1 MAETVEVG
9 GREVAL
15 SKPEKLLF
23 PGSGRDPGLSKG
35 GLVDYYRRAAAT
47 MLPHVA
53 GRPVSMHRFPDGIGG
68 KRFFQKDAP
77 DYFPDWIRTEEVAK
91 EGGTV
96 RHVVCDDA
104 ATLVYLANQA
114 CITPHVWLSRVAH
127 LERPDRLVFD
137 LDPPDGGGRSGDE
150 RGLDRLRWSA
160 RRTRD
165 LLDALGLPAFLMTT
179 GSRGFHVVVPLE
191 PAAGFDAVRDF
202 AAGVARLL
210 ARRHPERLT
219 VEHRK
224 AKREDRVFVDYLR
237 NGYAQTA
244 VPPYAVR
251 ARPGAPVATPLEWRE
266 LGRATPRRYT
276 VKNLFRRLGQKGD
289 PWAGIGDSATTL
301 DGAREALRGIAGP

>member
-1 MAETVEVG
+1 MAETIEVG

-15 SKPEKLLF
+15 SNVGKVLF
-23 PGSGRDPGLSKG
+23 PGSGRDPGLTKG
-35 GLVDYYRRAAAT
+35 DLVDYYRRVAAT

-53 GRPVSMHRFPDGIGG
+53 GRPVSMQRFPDGIDG
-68 KRFFQKDAP
+68 KRFFQKEAP

-96 RHVVCDDA
+96 RHVVCDRE

-137 LDPPDGGGRSGDE
+137 LDPPENGGRSGDD
-150 RGLDRLRWSA
+150 RGLDRLRWAA

-165 LLDALGLPAFLMTT
+165 LLDVLGLPAFLLTT

-191 PAAGFDAVRDF
+191 PAAGFDEVRAF
-202 AAGVARLL
+202 AARVARRL
-210 ARRHPERLT
+210 ARAHPDRLT

-224 AKREDRVFVDYLR
+224 AKRGDRVFVDYLR

-266 LGRATPRRYT
+266 LGRVAPRRYT
-276 VKNLFRRLGQKGD
+276 MKNLFRRLAQKED
-289 PWAGIGDSATTL
+289 PWAGIDASAVTL
-301 DGAREALRGIAGP
+301 DAAREALRALA

>member
-1 MAETVEVG
+1 MAETVEAG

-15 SKPEKLLF
+15 SNTDKVLF
-23 PGSGRDPGLSKG
+23 PGPGRDPGLTKG
-35 GLVDYYRRAAAT
+35 DLVDYYRRVAAT
-47 MLPHVA
+47 MLPHVT
-53 GRPVSMHRFPDGIGG
+53 GRPVSMHRFPDGIDG

-77 DYFPDWIRTEEVAK
+77 DYFPDWIRMEEVGK

-127 LERPDRLVFD
+127 LERPDRLVLD
-137 LDPPDGGGRSGDE
+137 LDPPEGGGRSGDD
-150 RGLDRLRWSA
+150 RGVDRLRCVA

-165 LLDALGLPAFLMTT
+165 LLDELDLPAFLMTT

-191 PAAGFDAVRDF
+191 PAAGFDEVREL
-202 AAGVARLL
+202 AAGVARHL
-210 ARRHPERLT
+210 ARRHPDRLT

-224 AKREDRVFVDYLR
+224 AKRGDRVFVDYLR

-251 ARPGAPVATPLEWRE
+251 ARPGAPVAAPLEWRE

-276 VKNLFRRLGQKGD
+276 VTNLLRRLAQKED
-289 PWAGIGDSATTL
+289 PWAGIDDSAATL
-301 DGAREALRGIAGP
+301 DGAREALRKMAGG